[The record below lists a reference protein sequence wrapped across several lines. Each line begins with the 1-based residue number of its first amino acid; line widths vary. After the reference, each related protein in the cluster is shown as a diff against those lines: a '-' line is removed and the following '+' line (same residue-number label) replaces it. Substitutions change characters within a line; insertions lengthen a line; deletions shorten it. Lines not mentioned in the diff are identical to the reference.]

1 MLTSLIILSLV
12 LFITLIEHQVLVLQI
27 EIHPSELNLLSLFN
41 KKIRSRLFSDCC
53 LIILEDDSFDSLR
66 G

>member
-27 EIHPSELNLLSLFN
+27 EIHPSDLNLLSLFN
-41 KKIRSRLFSDCC
+41 KKIRSA
-53 LIILEDDSFDSLR
+53 IVV
-66 G
+66 